1 MSLLKTIKVQQLQA
15 RKDRDRVKASLLTT
29 LIGDAEKVGKDN
41 GDREPTDEEVQR
53 TIKKFLTNGTETL
66 NAIKTTSGDV
76 TQVSQEIEILTGL
89 LPTQLTDAELEQVVQ
104 ATIAKVGATSMKDM
118 GKVMAVLKTDHAG
131 TYDGKVANGIVKRL
145 LTT

>member
-29 LIGDAEKVGKDN
+29 LIGDAEKVGKDS

-53 TIKKFLTNGTETL
+53 TIKKFLTNSTETL
-66 NAIKTTSGDV
+66 AAINTGSGDTSQV
-76 TQVSQEIEILTGL
+76 TAEIDILKAL
-89 LPTQLTDAELEQVVQ
+89 LPTQLTDAELEQAIQ
-104 ATIAKVGATSMKDM
+104 ATITKVGATSMKDM
-118 GKVMAVLKTDHAG
+118 GKVMAGLKIDYAG

-145 LTT
+145 LTV